1 MVRLVLSAIRERLGE
16 TALLGVLAALVV
28 AVGVAGPLYADA
40 AARNVAEASAA
51 AATPAEQSLTVTVE
65 MTSRNGIA
73 AAFAELRGSIAVVPA
88 GPGVR
93 EIRGGYRRGAVT
105 PREPG
110 APLDILLA
118 ARDDACAHLALAGAC
133 PAQPGEVALAATTA
147 RRLGLAAGDTFAFQ
161 VQPTAPPAMLRVTG
175 VYDVDGAGSALT
187 DPYWAGRRELTP
199 VPLRA
204 ENPVFTVPDT
214 LQMLGADTFQA
225 TLDYVAD
232 LSAMSPADVDALA
245 RTLRSADV
253 PGRGIA
259 VTGGLSRLLPQIIA
273 DRDTVAVPVV
283 TGAVLLLAVAWWVLL
298 LGVGHA
304 AAERRTQAVL
314 GALRGAPARHR
325 AALTAGPGVL
335 TVLVA
340 LPVGLVLGRLLARLL
355 AWATMDAA
363 GPVPLSVTALA
374 VAGGLT
380 LAVLVS
386 VVLAQLR
393 VHRGGVLDALRQVP
407 ARRGA
412 AGGIVVVVVVVLA
425 VAAAWQLRNGDA
437 EVLGLAG
444 TVLPAAA
451 PVLMLVAAGLVA
463 ARAVR
468 PLAGL
473 LGRAALRWGR
483 AGTALGALYASR
495 RPGMD
500 RLVALVIIVM
510 ALLGQAAYGWQGLQA
525 AEQEQARLALGA
537 AEVVRVR
544 APSRAALL
552 HLVRQADPAGDWAM
566 AAARQESS
574 SGTTVAV
581 DTARL
586 SRVAYWPAGAGVT
599 AEQVASQLRP
609 TANPSVRITGA
620 TLLLDLTLPDTVPV
634 DLPLT
639 AVLDGPGGE
648 PVTATAPLVPGRGR
662 HTLRLEVPP
671 CAGGDGC
678 RLAWLSFRFDP
689 RGLVL
694 HSVGQAAP
702 DAVVADAAAMTDP
715 ARWRTTVGAEGQVSL
730 TPLPA
735 GLAVDY
741 EPVDPRFPDPE
752 VRVQVADVPLPM
764 PAALAGQARLAH
776 DRTVVRGEM
785 LSPLRRPVDV
795 VAAVPAL
802 PGVGTQ
808 GLLVDLE
815 YADRAGDSTDN
826 IADLQVWLSAGAPAD
841 AVDRLR
847 ATGLVPVST
856 ETAAQRTEHR
866 LAVGQGPGSRFRFGA
881 AVLAVLLVMV
891 AVALVVAVDAPR
903 RGAEL
908 AALRTQGLP
917 QHAVRRATRSGYL
930 LIVAVAAAGGGLL
943 GAAAADGSAAAP
955 ELPVAV
961 LVAAGLLLAA
971 TAYAVG
977 TRLSRVTGL
986 DLAEGR

>member
-1 MVRLVLSAIRERLGE
+1 MRERLGE

-40 AARNVAEASAA
+40 AARNVLAASAA
-51 AATPAEQSLTVTVE
+51 SATPAEQSLTVTVE
-65 MTSRNGIA
+65 MTSRNGFA
-73 AAFAELRGSIAVVPA
+73 AALAELRGSIAVVPA

-105 PREPG
+105 PQGSGTPIEV
-110 APLDILLA
+110 LLA
-118 ARDDACAHLALAGAC
+118 ARDDVCAHLALTGAC

-161 VQPTAPPAMLRVTG
+161 VQPTAPAAMLRITG
-175 VYDVDGAGSALT
+175 VYDVDGAGGGLT

-214 LQMLGADTFQA
+214 LQTLGADTFQA
-225 TLDYVAD
+225 TLDHVAD
-232 LSAMSPADVDALA
+232 LTVMSPDDVDALA
-245 RTLRSADV
+245 WTLRVADE

-259 VTGGLSRLLPQIIA
+259 VTGGLRRLLPQIIA

-283 TGAVLLLAVAWWVLL
+283 TGAVLLLGVAWWVLL
-298 LGVGHA
+298 LGAGHA

-340 LPVGLVLGRLLARLL
+340 LPVGLLLGRWLAQLL

-386 VVLAQLR
+386 VVIAQVR

-412 AGGIVVVVVVVLA
+412 AGGIAVVVVVVLA
-425 VAAAWQLRNGDA
+425 VAATWQLRNGDA

-451 PVLMLVAAGLVA
+451 PVLILVAAGLVA

-473 LGRAALRWGR
+473 LGRAGLRSGR
-483 AGTALGALYASR
+483 VGTALGALYASR

-510 ALLGQAAYGWQGLQA
+510 ALLGQAAYGWQALQA

-544 APSRAALL
+544 APSRAALQ

-566 AAARQESS
+566 AVARQESS
-574 SGTTVAV
+574 TGTTVAV
-581 DTARL
+581 DTTRL
-586 SRVAYWPAGAGVT
+586 ARVAYWPAEAGV
-599 AEQVASQLRP
+599 AADRVASQLRP
-609 TANPSVRITGA
+609 AANPSVRITGA
-620 TLLLDLTLPDTVPV
+620 ALLLDLTVPDTVLV
-634 DLPLT
+634 DQPLT

-648 PVTATAPLVPGRGR
+648 AVTATGALVPGWGR
-662 HTLRLEVPP
+662 HTLRLDVPS
-671 CAGGDGC
+671 CAGGTGC

-689 RGLVL
+689 AGVVL

-702 DAVVADAAAMTDP
+702 DAVVADTAAMTDP
-715 ARWRTTVGAEGQVSL
+715 ARWRTTVGAAGVTLS
-730 TPLPA
+730 PLPG
-735 GLAVDY
+735 GLSVDY

-752 VRVQVADVPLPM
+752 VRVQVADVPLPV
-764 PAALAGQARLAH
+764 PAALAGEARLAH

-802 PGVGTQ
+802 PGAGTQ

-826 IADLQVWLSAGAPAD
+826 VADLQVWLAADAPAD
-841 AVDRLR
+841 ALDRLR

-856 ETAAQRTEHR
+856 ETAVQRTEHL
-866 LAVGQGPGSRFRFGA
+866 LAVGQGPGARFRFGA
-881 AVLAVLLVMV
+881 ALLAVLLVLV
-891 AVALVVAVDAPR
+891 AVALVVAVDGPR

-908 AALRTQGLP
+908 AALRTQGVP
-917 QHAVRRATRSGYL
+917 QRAVRRATRSGYL
-930 LIVAVAAAGGGLL
+930 LIVAAAAAGGGLL
-943 GAAAADGSAAAP
+943 GAAVADDSPASP
-955 ELPVAV
+955 VLPVTVLAV
-961 LVAAGLLLAA
+961 AGLLLTA

-977 TRLSRVTGL
+977 TRLSRVSGL
-986 DLAEGR
+986 DLEDGR

>member
-40 AARNVAEASAA
+40 AARNVLAASAA
-51 AATPAEQSLTVTVE
+51 AATPGEQSLTVTVE
-65 MTSRNGIA
+65 MTARNGIA
-73 AAFAELRGSIAVVPA
+73 AALAELRGSIAVVPA

-105 PREPG
+105 PREAG
-110 APLDILLA
+110 APIEILLA
-118 ARDDACAHLALAGAC
+118 ARDDVCAHLALTGSC

-147 RRLGLAAGDTFAFQ
+147 RRLGLAAGDTFVFQ
-161 VQPTAPPAMLRVTG
+161 VQPTAPPATLRVTG
-175 VYDVDGAGSALT
+175 VYDVDGAGGALT

-199 VPLRA
+199 VPLRV

-214 LQMLGADTFQA
+214 LQTLGADTFQA
-225 TLDYVAD
+225 TLDHVAD
-232 LSAMSPADVDALA
+232 LTAMSPDDVDALA
-245 RTLRSADV
+245 RTLRSAEE

-273 DRDTVAVPVV
+273 DRDKVAVPVV
-283 TGAVLLLAVAWWVLL
+283 VGAVLLLGVAWWVLL
-298 LGVGHA
+298 LGAGHA

-340 LPVGLVLGRLLARLL
+340 LPVGLILGRWLAQLL
-355 AWATMDAA
+355 AWATMSAP
-363 GPVPLSVTALA
+363 GPVPLSATALA

-386 VVLAQLR
+386 VVFAQVR

-412 AGGIVVVVVVVLA
+412 AGGAAVVVVVVLA
-425 VAAAWQLRNGDA
+425 VAATWQLRNGDA
-437 EVLGLAG
+437 EVLGLAE

-451 PVLMLVAAGLVA
+451 PVLVLVAAGLVA

-473 LGRAALRWGR
+473 LGRAALRVGR
-483 AGTALGALYASR
+483 VGTALGALSAAR

-500 RLVALVIIVM
+500 RLVALIVIVV
-510 ALLGQAAYGWQGLQA
+510 ALLGHAAYGWQALQA

-552 HLVRQADPAGDWAM
+552 HLVREADPAGEWAM
-566 AAARQESS
+566 AVARQESS
-574 SGTTVAV
+574 TGTTVAV
-581 DTARL
+581 DADRL
-586 SRVAYWPAGAGVT
+586 ARVAHWPSGTGV
-599 AEQVASQLRP
+599 AADRVARQLRP
-609 TANPSVRITGA
+609 PANPSVRITGA
-620 TLLLDLTLPDTVPV
+620 TLLLDLTMPDTMHI

-648 PVTATAPLVPGRGR
+648 PVTATAAVVPGSGR
-662 HTLRLEVPP
+662 HTLRLDVPV
-671 CAGGDGC
+671 CAGGGGC
-678 RLAWLSFRFDP
+678 RLAWLSFRLDP
-689 RGLVL
+689 GGLVL
-694 HSVGQAAP
+694 HGIAQAAP

-715 ARWRTTVGAEGQVSL
+715 ARWRTTIGAAGVTLS
-730 TPLPA
+730 PLPG
-735 GLAVDY
+735 GLSVDY
-741 EPVDPRFPDPE
+741 EPVDPRYPDPE
-752 VRVQVADVPLPM
+752 VRVQVADVPLPV
-764 PAALAGQARLAH
+764 PAVLAGEERLAH
-776 DRTVVRGEM
+776 DRTVVRGEL

-795 VAAVPAL
+795 VAAAPAL

-815 YADRAGDSTDN
+815 YADRANDSTDN
-826 IADLQVWLSAGAPAD
+826 IADLQVWLAPDAPAD

-847 ATGLVPVST
+847 ATGLVFVSA
-856 ETAAQRTEHR
+856 ETAAQRTEQR

-881 AVLAVLLVMV
+881 ALLAVLLVMV
-891 AVALVVAVDAPR
+891 AVVLVGAVDGPR

-908 AALRTQGLP
+908 AALRTQGVP
-917 QHAVRRATRSGYL
+917 QRSVRRATRSGYL
-930 LIVAVAAAGGGLL
+930 LIVAAAAAGGGLL
-943 GAAAADGSAAAP
+943 GGAAADDSPASSV
-955 ELPVAV
+955 LPISV
-961 LVAAGLLLAA
+961 LVAAGLLLTA
-971 TAYAVG
+971 TAYVVG

-986 DLAEGR
+986 DLEDGR